1 MCIQSATEIDAV
13 SSQKSGIPV
22 PLHIIVDRDSLS
34 GDQKDPE
41 GFVETEDYVELNGM
55 SGVCSG
61 CYVEVMQAFTWTHST
76 IVDTSLAQDTLPHA
90 SACVQFHC
98 TQLLMHHL

>member
-1 MCIQSATEIDAV
+1 MCVHSATEIDVV

-41 GFVETEDYVELNGM
+41 GFVETEDYVELNGIFNALSRM
-55 SGVCSG
+55 SCP
-61 CYVEVMQAFTWTHST
+61 VMHAFAWTHST
-76 IVDTSLAQDTLPHA
+76 FNAAQGSLLSTSAPI
-90 SACVQFHC
+90 ACSC
-98 TQLLMHHL
+98 

>member
-1 MCIQSATEIDAV
+1 MCVHSATEIDGV

-41 GFVETEDYVELNGM
+41 GFVETEDYVELNGISNALSRM
-55 SGVCSG
+55 SCP
-61 CYVEVMQAFTWTHST
+61 VMHAFTWTHSAL
-76 IVDTSLAQDTLPHA
+76 VDASLSQ
-90 SACVQFHC
+90 VM
-98 TQLLMHHL
+98 QLLMHQLVHREFVPKYCLLA

>member
-1 MCIQSATEIDAV
+1 MLFFP
-13 SSQKSGIPV
+13 QKSGIPV

-55 SGVCSG
+55 SDFLSRMSCL
-61 CYVEVMQAFTWTHST
+61 VMQAFTWTHNT
-76 IVDTSLAQDTLPHA
+76 
-90 SACVQFHC
+90 FE
-98 TQLLMHHL
+98 

>member
-1 MCIQSATEIDAV
+1 MCVHSATEFDDI

-41 GFVETEDYVELNGM
+41 GFVETEDYVELNGIFEALSRM
-55 SGVCSG
+55 SCL
-61 CYVEVMQAFTWTHST
+61 VMQAFIWTQNT
-76 IVDTSLAQDTLPHA
+76 
-90 SACVQFHC
+90 FE
-98 TQLLMHHL
+98 

>member
-1 MCIQSATEIDAV
+1 MCVHSATEFDDI

-41 GFVETEDYVELNGM
+41 GFVETEDYVELNGIQCLVQDGM
-55 SGVCSG
+55 
-61 CYVEVMQAFTWTHST
+61 HS
-76 IVDTSLAQDTLPHA
+76 HA
-90 SACVQFHC
+90 GIHMDA
-98 TQLLMHHL
+98 